1 MTVSHLI
8 HRYIVITEGDNDI
21 HSGKTVK
28 KKLGSLLTVSLCLCW

>member
-28 KKLGSLLTVSLCLCW
+28 KTW